1 MAYLPMV
8 PFMLASWRGRYD
20 SPETSCVRCISIVML
35 CGSGGTVPVKA
46 VCHMVVPLPSKT
58 LAAAYVAEASLS
70 AETVQP
76 GRGNADPSG
85 GPLLS
90 RPISAADVHGPRLP
104 ASVRAVS
111 LTYRA
116 ETAPKTARFA
126 DLSSAQVP
134 LTTGVPQ
141 FTPSRL
147 TEIEY
152 WPILPLFDVSCR
164 GR

>member
-8 PFMLASWRGRYD
+8 PFMLLSWRGRYD
-20 SPETSCVRCISIVML
+20 SPETRCTRCISIVML
-35 CGSGGTVPVKA
+35 CGSGGMVPVKA
-46 VCHMVVPLPSKT
+46 VCHMVVALPSKT
-58 LAAAYVAEASLS
+58 LAAAYFAEASLS
-70 AETVQP
+70 AETAQP
-76 GRGNADPSG
+76 VRGNAGPIG

-111 LTYRA
+111 RTYRA
-116 ETAPKTARFA
+116 ETLLKIACFEVS
-126 DLSSAQVP
+126 SSAHVP

-141 FTPSRL
+141 LTPSRL
-147 TEIEY
+147 KEIEY
-152 WPILPLFDVSCR
+152 WPILPLDDVSCR